1 MLEKRQEQSVS
12 CFFIVIRIGI
22 MAGVFVFV
30 PGIQPADLLRIKD
43 QMTKIDIGAGS
54 VPDVKTSG

>member
-1 MLEKRQEQSVS
+1 
-12 CFFIVIRIGI
+12 

-43 QMTKIDIGAGS
+43 QMTKIDIGAD
-54 VPDVKTSG
+54 PFRM